1 MDART
6 ITHAASAAL
15 HGPERKKLKV
25 DGHHFN
31 VKPAQVT
38 EHAGVLT
45 LIGTLS
51 HHIRFRPDDQV
62 RYHVVKENGT
72 VSEAEVTGID
82 RGGLSSL
89 VKKLDEDIASTI
101 AKGGDL
107 LDGDWEGAARQIVAV
122 VAARLR

>member
-1 MDART
+1 MTKLERAVDDALR
-6 ITHAASAAL
+6 
-15 HGPERKKLKV
+15 GKERKDIEV
-25 DGHHFN
+25 DSHRFHIKPIQ
-31 VKPAQVT
+31 VKRSNGRIEATGQ
-38 EHAGVLT
+38 
-45 LIGTLS
+45 LS
-51 HHIRFRPDDQV
+51 HDIRFRPDDQV